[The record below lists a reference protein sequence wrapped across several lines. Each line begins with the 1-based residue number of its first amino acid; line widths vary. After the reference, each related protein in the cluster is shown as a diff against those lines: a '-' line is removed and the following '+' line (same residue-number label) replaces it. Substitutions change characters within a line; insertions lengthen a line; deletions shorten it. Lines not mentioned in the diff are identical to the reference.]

1 MHTKWFCKLNTPDEL
16 PDHKGR
22 EHQEL
27 AFMEEN
33 PKSTWGQG
41 ISLKQLPMMLTLYA
55 AVQERINILPTPPKK
70 KNHTKLFKVQLH
82 STQGSALFLI
92 EE

>member
-22 EHQEL
+22 EHQET

-33 PKSTWGQG
+33 PKCAEAKYFPQTTSHDADP
-41 ISLKQLPMMLTLYA
+41 ICSS
-55 AVQERINILPTPPKK
+55 AVKD
-70 KNHTKLFKVQLH
+70 
-82 STQGSALFLI
+82 
-92 EE
+92 

>member
-22 EHQEL
+22 EHQEM

-33 PKSTWGQG
+33 PKSTE
-41 ISLKQLPMMLTLYA
+41 A
-55 AVQERINILPTPPKK
+55 
-70 KNHTKLFKVQLH
+70 KVFP
-82 STQGSALFLI
+82 SNNFP
-92 EE
+92 